1 MNLYKNSIIFYA
13 RCIPKNGLY
22 EVCELK
28 IRTVNQ
34 EEGWIVGVDKR
45 DKRAYLLTKDEINKK
60 VFEKRKDALDAVLL
74 EEDKNRLSGE
84 E

>member
-1 MNLYKNSIIFYA
+1 MFKKGDIVFYA

-34 EEGWIVGVDKR
+34 EEGWVVGVDKR
-45 DKRAYLLTKDEINKK
+45 DKRAYLLTKDEISKR
-60 VFEKRKDALDAVLL
+60 VFEERKDALDVVLL
-74 EEDKNRLSGE
+74 EEDKNRSNGE

>member
-1 MNLYKNSIIFYA
+1 MFKKGDIVFYA
-13 RCIPKNGLY
+13 RCIPENGLY

-34 EEGWIVGVDKR
+34 EEGWVVGVDKR
-45 DKRAYLLTKDEINKK
+45 DKRAYLLTKDEISKR
-60 VFEKRKDALDAVLL
+60 VFEERKDALDVVLL
-74 EEDKNRLSGE
+74 EEDKNRSNGE

>member
-1 MNLYKNSIIFYA
+1 MFKKGDIVFYA
-13 RCIPKNGLY
+13 RCIPENGLY

-34 EEGWIVGVDKR
+34 EEGWVVGVDKR
-45 DKRAYLLTKDEINKK
+45 DKRAYLLTKDEISKR
-60 VFEKRKDALDAVLL
+60 VFEERKDALDMVLL
-74 EEDKNRLSGE
+74 EEDKNRSNGE

>member
-1 MNLYKNSIIFYA
+1 MFKKGDIVFYA
-13 RCIPKNGLY
+13 RCIPENGLY

-34 EEGWIVGVDKR
+34 EEGWVVGVDKR

-60 VFEKRKDALDAVLL
+60 VFEERKDALDMVLL
-74 EEDKNRLSGE
+74 EEDKNRSNGE

>member
-1 MNLYKNSIIFYA
+1 MFKKGDIVFYA
-13 RCIPKNGLY
+13 RCIPENGLY

-45 DKRAYLLTKDEINKK
+45 DKRAYLLTKNEISKR
-60 VFEKRKDALDAVLL
+60 VFEERKDALDVVLL
-74 EEDKNRLSGE
+74 EEDKNRSNGE

>member
-1 MNLYKNSIIFYA
+1 MILRKGDIVFYA
-13 RCIPKNGLY
+13 RCIPENGLY

-34 EEGWIVGVDKR
+34 KEGWIVGVDKR
-45 DKRAYLLTKDEINKK
+45 DKRAYLLTKNEISKR
-60 VFEKRKDALDAVLL
+60 VFEERKDALDAVLL
-74 EEDKNRLSGE
+74 EEDKNRSNGE

>member
-1 MNLYKNSIIFYA
+1 MFKKGDIVFYA
-13 RCIPKNGLY
+13 RCIPENGLY

-45 DKRAYLLTKDEINKK
+45 DKRAYLLTKNEKSK
-60 VFEKRKDALDAVLL
+60 RVFEERKDALDVVLL
-74 EEDKNRLSGE
+74 EEDKNRSNGE